1 MIISEIT
8 SYLEQMAPLGLQES
22 YDNSGLIIGH
32 HNQKISK
39 ALISLDVTNDTI
51 TEAIDSGCNLI
62 IAHHPLIFKSLKK
75 IDTISPIGSMI
86 RMLIMNDIALYAIHT
101 NLDNILE
108 GVNAKLAEKLGLKHV
123 QILAPKT
130 GLLHKLAVFCP
141 SGYVEKVQQSIF
153 EAGGGHIGNYNSCSF
168 NTAGFGTFK
177 AKDGASPFVGEIDK
191 LHREEEMKIEVVIPS
206 YLAQKVISA
215 MVDAHPYE
223 EVAYDIYPLIN
234 AQQNIG
240 AGMIGELTEETEI
253 KVFLEIVKKEL
264 NATQIRYSKAL
275 NKKVKKIAICG
286 GSGSFLINN
295 AYKAGAD
302 VFITGDLKYHDF
314 FEHQGEMTLVD
325 AGHYETEQ
333 FTKELLYDKLK
344 GKFPNFA
351 LQISKART
359 NPIYFL

>member
-75 IDTISPIGSMI
+75 IDTSSPIGSMI

-108 GVNAKLAEKLGLKHV
+108 GVNAKLAEKLGLKHL

-177 AKDGASPFVGEIDK
+177 AEDGASPFVGEIDK
-191 LHREEEMKIEVVIPS
+191 LHHEEEMKIEVVIPS

-223 EVAYDIYPLIN
+223 EVAYDIYPLNN

>member
-51 TEAIDSGCNLI
+51 ADAIDSGCNLI

-75 IDTISPIGSMI
+75 IDTSSPIGSMI

-108 GVNAKLAEKLGLKHV
+108 GVNAKLAEKLGLKHL

-141 SGYVEKVQQSIF
+141 TGYVEKVQQSIF

-177 AKDGASPFVGEIDK
+177 AEDGASPFVGEIDK
-191 LHREEEMKIEVVIPS
+191 LHHEEEMKIEVVIPS

-223 EVAYDIYPLIN
+223 EVAYDIYPLNN